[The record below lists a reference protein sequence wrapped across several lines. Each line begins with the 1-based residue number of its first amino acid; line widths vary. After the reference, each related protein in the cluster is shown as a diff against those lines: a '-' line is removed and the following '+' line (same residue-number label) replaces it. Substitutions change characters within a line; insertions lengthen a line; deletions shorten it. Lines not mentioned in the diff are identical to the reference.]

1 MAGMKGKVSVDGLKK
16 FQDNLN
22 FMNEAQRS
30 RWTQAAVKELAASLL
45 RKVPHRTPSGKY
57 PPASGKKGGTLR
69 RHWTVGNVVKS
80 GDSYTIDIINPTEYA
95 SYVEF
100 GHRTANHS
108 GWVEGKFMLTIS
120 EQELQRDAPK
130 ILMNRLNRFMKEVF
144 G

>member
-16 FQDNLN
+16 FQDNLK
-22 FMNEAQRS
+22 FMNEAQRTQ
-30 RWTQAAVKELAASLL
+30 WTQAAVKELAASLL
-45 RKVPHRTPSGKY
+45 RKLTKRTPTGKY
-57 PPASGKKGGTLR
+57 SPESGKKGGTLR
-69 RHWTVGNVVKS
+69 RGWTVGNVVKS
-80 GDSYTIDIINPTEYA
+80 GGSYTIDIINPVEYA

-108 GWVEGKFMLTIS
+108 GWVDGKFMLTIS
-120 EQELQRDAPK
+120 EQELQKNAPK